1 LHRHIR
7 QSYRFDRFGGGFVEL
22 LPAQQ
27 TMEGANWYQGTADA
41 VRQQLSCIEQPG
53 VDYVLVLSGDQLYRM
68 DFQKMLKTLKEAS
81 ADATIAALPVDD
93 EAAKGFGI
101 MRLDDTGR
109 VRGFLEKPQTTV
121 ELADMRTTPE
131 WIEER
136 GISAHGRTLL
146 ASMGIYHFKRHTLV
160 QMLRGS
166 DYADFGR
173 EVFPMSIRARNVN
186 VHLFDGYWEDIGTI
200 RAFFDANL
208 ALAGANPPFDMNDDT
223 APIYTRSRFLA
234 PTRMRDVTV
243 KSSLISN
250 GGFIDSGT
258 TIDNCVVGVRSNIGS
273 NVSLRNCIVM
283 GADYYDDNTGVPI
296 AGTEPAIGNGTTI
309 ENAILDKNCRIGK
322 NVTIKMRE
330 GIESECDMKGLVIRD
345 GIIVVPKGSVIPD
358 DFVL

>member
-1 LHRHIR
+1 
-7 QSYRFDRFGGGFVEL
+7 
-22 LPAQQ
+22 
-27 TMEGANWYQGTADA
+27 
-41 VRQQLSCIEQPG
+41 
-53 VDYVLVLSGDQLYRM
+53 
-68 DFQKMLKTLKEAS
+68 
-81 ADATIAALPVDD
+81 
-93 EAAKGFGI
+93 
-101 MRLDDTGR
+101 
-109 VRGFLEKPQTTV
+109 
-121 ELADMRTTPE
+121 
-131 WIEER
+131 
-136 GISAHGRTLL
+136 
-146 ASMGIYHFKRHTLV
+146 
-160 QMLRGS
+160 
-166 DYADFGR
+166 
-173 EVFPMSIRARNVN
+173 
-186 VHLFDGYWEDIGTI
+186 
-200 RAFFDANL
+200 
-208 ALAGANPPFDMNDDT
+208 
-223 APIYTRSRFLA
+223 
-234 PTRMRDVTV
+234 MRDVTV